1 MAIKLNRVLLIDDD
15 DVTNFL
21 HKKVLM
27 RTGIVRNIETVET
40 AKEALDL
47 LCENEVSGKPEL
59 IFLDVNMPG
68 LTGWDFID
76 EYKAIKERYGIES
89 TIILLTASA
98 NPDDE
103 KKARDINEIT
113 EFLSKP
119 LTDEMVNE
127 IIKKYF
133 PA

>member
-27 RTGIVRNIETVET
+27 RTGIVRNIEIAET

-47 LCENEVSGKPEL
+47 LSENDVSGKPEL